1 MRNPEPPSAR
11 RACGRASLVRA
22 LARVHAAL
30 FRRFRGSPWKPERT
44 LLLTTVGRKSGR
56 QGATPLFF
64 VAEGERLYV
73 VASFGGS
80 DAPPG
85 WYRNLEANPEAEVER
100 RATRRRYRA
109 RTLSREESVAL
120 WPKLLAI
127 RPAYASDQKRTRRR
141 IPIVELTPSD

>member
-1 MRNPEPPSAR
+1 MRTA
-11 RACGRASLVRA
+11 G
-22 LARVHAAL
+22 RVHATL
-30 FRRFRGSPWKPERT
+30 FRRFHGGPWKAKHT

-56 QGATPLFF
+56 RRATPLFF

-80 DAPPG
+80 DVPPG
-85 WYRNLEANPEAEVER
+85 WYRNLEANPEVVVER
-100 RATRRRYRA
+100 RATRGRYRA